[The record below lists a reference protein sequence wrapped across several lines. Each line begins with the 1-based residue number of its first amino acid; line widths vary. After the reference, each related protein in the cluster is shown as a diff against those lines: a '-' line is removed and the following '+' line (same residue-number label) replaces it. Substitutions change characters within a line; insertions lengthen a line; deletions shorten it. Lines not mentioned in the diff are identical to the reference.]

1 VIWLMIFDWIQDQVR
16 NDTLR
21 LWIPDQVRND
31 TLRLWIPDRVRND
44 VTSIILNGPASV
56 ILNLIQDP

>member
-1 VIWLMIFDWIQDQVR
+1 MIWLMIFD
-16 NDTLR
+16 
-21 LWIPDQVRND
+21 WIPDQVRND

-44 VTSIILNGPASV
+44 VTSIILNGPAPV

>member
-1 VIWLMIFDWIQDQVR
+1 MIWLMIFDWIPDQVR

-21 LWIPDQVRND
+21 LWIPDQVRD
-31 TLRLWIPDRVRND
+31 D
-44 VTSIILNGPASV
+44 VTSIILNGPTSIILNSPASV

>member
-1 VIWLMIFDWIQDQVR
+1 MIFDWIQDQVR
-16 NDTLR
+16 G
-21 LWIPDQVRND
+21 D

-44 VTSIILNGPASV
+44 VTSIILNGPAPV

>member
-1 VIWLMIFDWIQDQVR
+1 MIWLMIFDWIQ
-16 NDTLR
+16 
-21 LWIPDQVRND
+21 DQVRND

-44 VTSIILNGPASV
+44 VTSIILSSPISVILNGPAPV